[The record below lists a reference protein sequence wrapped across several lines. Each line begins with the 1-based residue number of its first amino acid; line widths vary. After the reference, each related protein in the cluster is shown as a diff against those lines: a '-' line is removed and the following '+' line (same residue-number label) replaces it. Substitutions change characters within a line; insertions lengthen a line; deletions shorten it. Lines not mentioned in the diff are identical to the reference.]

1 MSEENLNLDDREEDD
16 IFEDEADTS
25 NESEGEGTDDNS
37 TVALEEYNKRTGK
50 SFKSWDDVVKST
62 KEADKLFSQG
72 KHKETSKAP
81 KGEINEDLVEMFF
94 ITNPEADLVK
104 DKLESF
110 AKIHGSVIKA
120 WRNEPMLKEMAQ
132 TIARERKEQDEL
144 KSKVEKPSIG
154 SSGSSKKLDFE
165 KIKPEEVA
173 NLTPAQK
180 IEWVK
185 LQASKEID

>member
-16 IFEDEADTS
+16 IFADDTDTS

-37 TVALEEYNKRTGK
+37 NVALSEYNKRTGK

-72 KHKETSKAP
+72 KHKETAKASKT
-81 KGEINEDLVEMFF
+81 EVNEDLVEMFF

-132 TIARERKEQDEL
+132 TIARERKEQEEL

-165 KIKPEEVA
+165 KIKPEEVEK
-173 NLTPAQK
+173 LTPTQK